1 MGAHQSVWNKLLPN
15 ERVLFYN
22 ATFKLSMENKFWVQ
36 PSEITFDDDRL
47 TEKVSDGKSGSSNK
61 EKENC

>member
-1 MGAHQSVWNKLLPN
+1 
-15 ERVLFYN
+15 
-22 ATFKLSMENKFWVQ
+22 MENKFWVQ
-36 PSEITFDDDRL
+36 PSEITFDDDML

>member
-1 MGAHQSVWNKLLPN
+1 MK
-15 ERVLFYN
+15 VLFHN

>member
-1 MGAHQSVWNKLLPN
+1 
-15 ERVLFYN
+15 
-22 ATFKLSMENKFWVQ
+22 MENKFWVQ

-61 EKENC
+61 EKENCWDL